1 MENPKKCIIELSFN
15 KKILFLFIFPIIFP
29 FEKFITR
36 LYVEKSTNYTLFRIF
51 KVFLSYLFSFSLML
65 IVKYRSKKR
74 HKSPI
79 NDNLEE
85 NKEDENEELVRIN
98 DPIELEMKKNK
109 FRINRNN
116 ILFLIGLSALDFIA
130 YFVNLYDYNTEYIN
144 KAFLNSI
151 GIFFEIINF
160 GLLSFFIL
168 KQKYYR
174 HHFFSFGIIFFCLII
189 LFIIYSVKIRFNPIV
204 ILYFFS
210 YTLLYSLYDVLGK
223 KYLDTFFE
231 SPYYMLFIIGLINS
245 TVLLLYDVI
254 AFYINEDYSGVIKG
268 FRDNVDSFMNFF
280 YFFVELILEFIST
293 IGIWLT
299 IYYFTP
305 LHFIISDFI
314 SEIIK
319 FYIRVIQRKKNSSD
333 DESQED
339 DNNNSVIIIFSI
351 IYLINVICS
360 LIFNEIIILNI
371 FNLEFYTKKYIRK
384 RESIDS
390 SLLIQSYTSENESV
404 ASSEFTEQS

>member
-1 MENPKKCIIELSFN
+1 
-15 KKILFLFIFPIIFP
+15 
-29 FEKFITR
+29 
-36 LYVEKSTNYTLFRIF
+36 
-51 KVFLSYLFSFSLML
+51 
-65 IVKYRSKKR
+65 
-74 HKSPI
+74 
-79 NDNLEE
+79 
-85 NKEDENEELVRIN
+85 
-98 DPIELEMKKNK
+98 
-109 FRINRNN
+109 
-116 ILFLIGLSALDFIA
+116 LDFIA
-130 YFVNLYDYNTEYIN
+130 YFVNLYDYNTKDIN
-144 KAFLNSI
+144 KIFLNSI

-404 ASSEFTEQS
+404 ASSEFTDQS